1 MSLLRP
7 KRQVSRLPMMV
18 LLGAAILSTGLMGA
32 VHAED
37 FKLQLAAGLT
47 ALLPLQLAALL
58 YVFRRSRKAGLV
70 SERLNPPP

>member
-1 MSLLRP
+1 MSLQRP
-7 KRQVSRLPMMV
+7 KRQVSRLPLMV

-32 VHAED
+32 VHTEG
-37 FKLQLAAGLT
+37 FQLQLAAGLA

-58 YVFRRSRKAGLV
+58 YVFRRPRKAGLV